1 MNETPL
7 ITALR
12 RTIDPVAVVLTLYAV
27 MLVRREEF
35 TGYDLVLAV
44 VAFFVAS
51 LVFDDL
57 DVFDSTIGRN
67 HGLLIIRIV
76 TGWFITVGILVF
88 LGYAA
93 HFTGRYNRGMM
104 FDWFV
109 ASPLVQWGAHVS
121 ARWWIKNHHIRGAVR
136 KTVIAGSNDLGV
148 RLARQI
154 ERNPHLMMRFMGF
167 VDDRGPDRQA
177 PEARTRMLG
186 TLGTLSR
193 YVQDE
198 HIGIVLITLPMAAQS
213 RIKYILDMLE
223 DTTVSVY
230 YAPDLFLFNLI
241 QAHFVEIDG
250 TPVLALRETPFTS
263 VDALNKR
270 MSDLILGALILVL
283 VSPLMLLI
291 ALGIKITS
299 PRGPILFRQRR
310 YGLDGKPIMV
320 YKFRTM
326 RVCEDSTNIR
336 QATRDDA
343 RITPFGRFLRRTSL
357 DELPQFLNVLQG
369 SMSIVGPRPH
379 AVAHNELYRKLI
391 QGYMMRHKVKPGITG
406 WAQVN
411 GFRGETEVLE
421 KMQQRVRYDV
431 DYMRNWSLGFD
442 LRIILRTLV
451 VIFRDRHNAY

>member
-12 RTIDPVAVVLTLYAV
+12 RTIDPGAVVLTLYAV
-27 MLVRREEF
+27 LRLQGHRF
-35 TGYDLVLAV
+35 TSYDLVLAV
-44 VAFFVAS
+44 VAFFIAS

-57 DVFDSTIGRN
+57 DVFEGAIRRKQ
-67 HGLLIIRIV
+67 GLLIARIL
-76 TGWFITVGILVF
+76 TGWVITIGILMF

-93 HFTGRYNRGMM
+93 HFTDRYSASTMA
-104 FDWFV
+104 DWFV
-109 ASPLVQWGAHVS
+109 ATPFVQWTAHLGA
-121 ARWWIKNHHIRGAVR
+121 RTWIKKRHRRGGAR
-136 KTVIAGSNDLGV
+136 KLVIAGSNDLGV

-154 ERNPHLMMRFMGF
+154 ERNPHLMMQFMGF
-167 VDDRGPDRQA
+167 CDDRGPERQA
-177 PEARTRMLG
+177 PEARKRMIG
-186 TLGTLSR
+186 TLAALPR
-193 YVQDE
+193 YVEEQGID
-198 HIGIVLITLPMAAQS
+198 IVLITLPMAAQS
-213 RIKYILDMLE
+213 RIKYILDALD

-241 QAHFVEIDG
+241 QAHFVAIDG
-250 TPVLALRETPFTS
+250 TPVLALRETPLSS
-263 VDALNKR
+263 VDVLNKR
-270 MSDLILGALILVL
+270 LSDLVLATLILIL

-326 RVCEDSTNIR
+326 RVCEDGAEIR
-336 QATRDDA
+336 QATRNDA
-343 RITPFGRFLRRTSL
+343 RITPLGGFLRRTSL

-411 GFRGETEVLE
+411 GYRGETEALE
-421 KMQQRVRYDV
+421 KMQQRVCYDV
-431 DYMRNWSLGFD
+431 DYMRSWSLGFD

-451 VIFRDRHNAY
+451 VLFKDRHKAY

>member
-12 RTIDPVAVVLTLYAV
+12 RILDPVAVVLTLYGV
-27 MLVRREEF
+27 ILVRRGEF

-44 VAFFVAS
+44 VTFFIAS
-51 LVFDDL
+51 LVFDNL
-57 DVFDSTIGRN
+57 DVFDSTIQRN
-67 HGLLIIRIV
+67 QGLLIARIL
-76 TGWFITVGILVF
+76 TGWFITVGVLVF

-93 HFTGRYNRGMM
+93 HFTSRYNPSMM
-104 FDWFV
+104 LDWFV
-109 ASPLVQWGAHVS
+109 SAPFVQWTTHVV
-121 ARWWIKNHHIRGAVR
+121 ARRWIKNHHTRGAVR
-136 KTVIAGSNDLGV
+136 KIVIAGSNELGV
-148 RLARQI
+148 RLSRQI
-154 ERNPHLMMRFMGF
+154 QGNPHLMMQFIGF
-167 VDDRGPDRQA
+167 FDDRGPERQS
-177 PEARTRMLG
+177 PEARKKMVG
-186 TLGTLSR
+186 TLGALAR
-193 YVQDE
+193 YVQE
-198 HIGIVLITLPMAAQS
+198 QHINIVLITLPMAAQS

-241 QAHFVEIDG
+241 QAHFVEIG
-250 TPVLALRETPFTS
+250 GAPVLALRETPFTS

-270 MSDLILGALILVL
+270 ISDLVFATLILIL
-283 VSPLMLLI
+283 ITPLMLLI
-291 ALGIKITS
+291 ALGVKITS

-326 RVCEDSTNIR
+326 RVCEDSTEIR
-336 QATRDDA
+336 QATRNDA
-343 RITPFGRFLRRTSL
+343 RITPFGRFLRRSSL

-411 GFRGETEVLE
+411 GFRGETEMLE
-421 KMQQRVRYDV
+421 KMQQRVCYDV

-451 VIFRDRHNAY
+451 VVFKDRHKAY

>member
-1 MNETPL
+1 MNETPF

-12 RTIDPVAVVLTLYAV
+12 RTLDPAAVVLTLYAV
-27 MLVRREEF
+27 LKFRDRPF
-35 TGYDLVLAV
+35 TGYDLALAV

-57 DVFDSTIGRN
+57 DVFGGAIRRGQ
-67 HGLLIIRIV
+67 GLLIARIL
-76 TGWFITVGILVF
+76 TGWCITIGILVF

-93 HFTGRYNRGMM
+93 HFTGRYSSRMM
-104 FDWFV
+104 LDWF
-109 ASPLVQWGAHVS
+109 AATPFVQWGAHVGV
-121 ARWWIKNHHIRGAVR
+121 RWWIRKRHALGAAR
-136 KTVIAGSNDLGV
+136 RLVIAGSNDLGV

-154 ERNPHLMMRFMGF
+154 GRSPHLMMQFMGF
-167 VDDRGPDRQA
+167 FDDRGPERQA
-177 PEARTRMLG
+177 LQARSKMLG
-186 TLGTLSR
+186 VLKDLPP
-193 YVQDE
+193 YIADHQVD
-198 HIGIVLITLPMAAQS
+198 IVLITLPMAAQS
-213 RIKYILDMLE
+213 RIKYILDAV
-223 DTTVSVY
+223 DDSTVSVY

-241 QAHFVEIDG
+241 QAHFVELDG
-250 TPVLALRETPFTS
+250 TPVLALRETPLSS
-263 VDALNKR
+263 VDVLNKR
-270 MSDLILGALILVL
+270 IADLVLGTLILILA
-283 VSPLMLLI
+283 SPLMLLI
-291 ALGIKITS
+291 ALGVKITS
-299 PRGPILFRQRR
+299 PKGPVLFRQRR

-326 RVCEDSTNIR
+326 RVCEDSIEVR
-336 QATRDDA
+336 QATRNDA

-421 KMQQRVRYDV
+421 KMQQRVCYDV

-442 LRIILRTLV
+442 LKIILRTLV